1 MLLDFSII
9 LITVLMGIDLY
20 TLYGSNDFMNSGMDW
35 LTLSYNSNVWSSR
48 YLCSDP
54 LVIELKNSLRLV
66 KIGDRGRLKISKTGE
81 LIRGSKRNDFRVFV
95 KACNDNIELGWLTIF
110 STTFILKIK
119 DKLFLRIVRKW
130 SVFFDFKQ
138 HVELQHCQV
147 DVTHQTVSDFW
158 RLITLLK
165 ILVFFNN

>member
-1 MLLDFSII
+1 
-9 LITVLMGIDLY
+9 MGIDLY

-95 KACNDNIELGWLTIF
+95 KACNDNIELG
-110 STTFILKIK
+110 
-119 DKLFLRIVRKW
+119 
-130 SVFFDFKQ
+130 
-138 HVELQHCQV
+138 
-147 DVTHQTVSDFW
+147 
-158 RLITLLK
+158 
-165 ILVFFNN
+165 